1 MRRNAEKEETR
12 KRKRRKLRLKK
23 GDIVVVVSGNDRGKK
38 GKILS
43 IDKKHERI
51 IVEGVHMIKKHMRPR
66 KQGDQGGIV
75 EKEAS
80 LHLSN
85 IKLVCPKCGEATR
98 VQKSSLENK
107 KSVRM
112 CNRCGELID

>member
-1 MRRNAEKEETR
+1 MNTNAAQKELRKKRNK
-12 KRKRRKLRLKK
+12 KLRLKK
-23 GDIVVVVSGNDRGKK
+23 GDVVIVVSGNDQGKK

-43 IDKKHERI
+43 IDKKRGRI

-66 KQGDQGGIV
+66 KQGDQGGII
-75 EKEAS
+75 EKEAA

-98 VQKSSLENK
+98 VQKANLDNK
-107 KSVRM
+107 KSVRV
-112 CNRCGELID
+112 CNKCGEFID